1 MAEEQTALVPL
12 LGQVVAAQVTDSN
25 DKEVFAQVSGHTLGI
40 LRAEFE
46 QSPALGDTVH
56 ALLYTD
62 KHDRLRGT
70 TQMPKV
76 RIDHYAF
83 ATVTQRMHS
92 LGVFIDIGLPDKDIV
107 VSKDVL
113 PFDDAAW
120 PQIGDRLLVALSVD
134 KKGRLWGELATPEIF
149 QAIAAP
155 AKSGQQNETVKGTLY
170 KVREIGAHVLTAD
183 YQEGFI
189 HHSEWFSAPRL
200 GEQVTARVIGTTQ
213 DHGLNLSLKPMAYE
227 EISDDAQMI
236 LAMLQQAPQGTLPFS
251 DHSTPDEIQET
262 FAISKGAFKRALG
275 NLLKQRLIQQADG
288 QITLVQPDEK

>member
-1 MAEEQTALVPL
+1 MAEMQSTMIPL
-12 LGQVVAAQVTDSN
+12 LGHVVSAQVTDRN
-25 DKEVFAQVSGHTLGI
+25 DKEVFAQVEGQTLGI
-40 LRAEFE
+40 LRSEFDPVPE
-46 QSPALGDTVH
+46 LGAAVQV
-56 ALLYTD
+56 LVYSD
-62 KHDRLRGT
+62 KHDHLRGT
-70 TQMPKV
+70 TQLPKV
-76 RIDHYAF
+76 RQDHYAF

-92 LGVFIDIGLPDKDIV
+92 LGVFVDIGLPDKDIV

-113 PFDDAAW
+113 PFDDAVW

-155 AKSGQQNETVKGTLY
+155 AKSGQRNAQVKGTVY
-170 KVREIGAHVLTAD
+170 KVREIGAHVLTDD

-189 HHSEWFSAPRL
+189 HRSEWFATPRL
-200 GEQVTARVIGTTQ
+200 GQQVTARVIGTTQ

-236 LAMLQQAPQGTLPFS
+236 LAMLEVAPDGTMPFS
-251 DHSTPDEIQET
+251 DKSTPEEIQDT

-275 NLLKQRLIQQADG
+275 NLLKNRRITQADG
-288 QITLVQPDEK
+288 HITLVPPDGK